1 MLMIGRELLCWMF
14 FIFADVSTVWG
25 SLRTMVAS
33 SMEMPILICRLARVA
48 TLYFGR
54 RRRWKSRSLPRSL
67 EKSLWM
73 GGSCTLKYLSFM
85 PFHSRLYTQLSQT
98 PALEV
103 HTAHKIASFMQERK
117 LHMRLQAVFETLQ
130 SFATL
135 NTYVC
140 GFGYKYYLANRTPI
154 MFSRHQLHI
163 PPPTIQYTASP
174 IGLHSPPSYSDNAR
188 PCTECYS
195 HKSVATSLLCDR
207 DRSWRRD

>member
-33 SMEMPILICRLARVA
+33 SMEMPILIYRLARVA

-103 HTAHKIASFMQERK
+103 HIAHKIASFMQERK

-154 MFSRHQLHI
+154 MFFT
-163 PPPTIQYTASP
+163 PPAPHTTTDDTIHRIANRSTFAS
-174 IGLHSPPSYSDNAR
+174 IIQRQRQALY
-188 PCTECYS
+188 
-195 HKSVATSLLCDR
+195 
-207 DRSWRRD
+207 